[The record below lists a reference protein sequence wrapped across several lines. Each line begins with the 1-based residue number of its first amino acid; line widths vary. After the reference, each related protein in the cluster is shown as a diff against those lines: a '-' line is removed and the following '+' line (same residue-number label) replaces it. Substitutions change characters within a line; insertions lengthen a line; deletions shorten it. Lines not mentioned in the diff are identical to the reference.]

1 MAKQYVEIDQF
12 LAKALVKKNCALW
25 PETWQCAAA
34 ESALVERAL
43 YHGIAGLLIEY
54 RPLGWPPDVV
64 ERLRDQALAQAMWEM
79 RHKIVVSQLLTELAR
94 ERITAIIL
102 KGTAF
107 AYDLYPTP
115 ATRAR
120 GDTDILVDRGDL
132 TRTRLTLAAF
142 GFHLYQDC
150 IGQSDDLRLQETW
163 HFTSTDGTGHDIDLH
178 WQAMNSLALSNALT
192 FADCAANAR
201 TLPLLSD
208 KALTMERTT
217 ALIHACMHRAGH
229 LTSPYF
235 VDGVTYY
242 GGDRLI
248 WANDIHLLAGALSAS
263 EWEVFSANTHERG
276 LAAVGLDGLNFARK
290 SLATVIP
297 ADVMEGLA
305 ATKPRSTASTY
316 LLGSGQAARA
326 FQDFK
331 AAGGLS
337 GKMRYLFQRTLP
349 PARFMRAKYPRMSKR
364 PLALLYIRRVIDLL
378 RERPE
383 RVET

>member
-1 MAKQYVEIDQF
+1 MAKQYVEIDRF
-12 LAKALVKKNCALW
+12 LAQALAERNCASW
-25 PETWQCAAA
+25 PETWQGAAA
-34 ESALVERAL
+34 GSALVERAL

-54 RPLGWPPDVV
+54 RPLGWPHDVV
-64 ERLRDQALAQAMWEM
+64 ERLLDQALAQAMWEI
-79 RHKIVVSQLLTELAR
+79 RHKIVAGQLLTELAR
-94 ERITAIIL
+94 ERIKAIIL

-107 AYDLYPTP
+107 AYDLYRTP

-132 TRTRLTLAAF
+132 ARTRLTLAAI
-142 GFHLYQDC
+142 GFHLHQDC
-150 IGQSDDLRLQETW
+150 IGQADDLCLQENW
-163 HFTSTDGTGHDIDLH
+163 HFTSTDGIGHDIDLH

-192 FADCAANAR
+192 IADCADNAR

-208 KALTMERTT
+208 QALTMERKT

-229 LTSPYF
+229 LKSPYF

-263 EWEVFSANTHERG
+263 EWDALCADAHAKG
-276 LAAVGLDGLNFARK
+276 LASVCMDGLNFAQHR
-290 SLATVIP
+290 LATVIP
-297 ADVMEGLA
+297 VDVMNRLA
-305 ATKPRSTASTY
+305 ASRATSGASTY

-331 AAGGLS
+331 AVAGLS
-337 GKMRYLFQRTLP
+337 GKARYLIQKTLP
-349 PARFMRAKYPRMSKR
+349 PASFMRAKYPRMNKH
-364 PLALLYIRRVIDLL
+364 PLALLYFRRAVDLL

-383 RVET
+383 RVEH